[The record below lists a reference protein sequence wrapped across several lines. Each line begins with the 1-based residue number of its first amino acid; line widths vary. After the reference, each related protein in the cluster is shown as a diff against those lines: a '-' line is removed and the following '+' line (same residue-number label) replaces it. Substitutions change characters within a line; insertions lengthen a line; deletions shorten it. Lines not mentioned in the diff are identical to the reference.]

1 MALPASYLALRKRL
15 LLRIGIAAGLLIAT
29 AATVIA
35 ALDGRVVPSLGAPSP
50 AHRAQQPV
58 QASTTPI
65 PSRSAVGAAD
75 NANSLEAALREITL
89 PESVDGKAFE
99 VLVQRPVAGQADSD
113 VAQAVAEESTP
124 AAPAKLPRGPHLQVG
139 IFAQP
144 ANAEDLKT
152 KLEAQGFPVYIETRV
167 QVGPFAHRKEADKAR
182 EKLKAMGMAT
192 IFIAQ

>member
-15 LLRIGIAAGLLIAT
+15 LLRVGIAAGLLIAI
-29 AATVIA
+29 AATLIA
-35 ALDGRVVPSLGAPSP
+35 ELEGIVVSSSGTPSA

-58 QASTTPI
+58 QASTI
-65 PSRSAVGAAD
+65 PMAFQNAGGADSAH
-75 NANSLEAALREITL
+75 SLEAALRDITL

-99 VLVQRPVAGQADSD
+99 VLVQRSIVEQADSE
-113 VAQAVAEESTP
+113 VAPAAAGASTP